1 MQTKSIHSIVKE
13 KFLRKIFKFLKIFK
27 KKKIIKTIDINNFYP
42 AKIKNYSKKIEPN
55 FFQTFK
61 SSKVDEDHNEKYS
74 NFRKKNPEFNF
85 YFFDDLDMDE
95 YMEKNWSHRKIYK
108 IYKDSIF
115 GASKADIWRYCILY
129 QYGGIYLDFDSSIEF
144 ELSTIPNDVSEFIS
158 FEKNKISSQISEDY
172 TPDYAFLN
180 NLPKEYKDKI
190 HPENLVIQWLLIY
203 KKNHPIL
210 MTAIEEIEKNYEFF
224 LGKKFKSAHMAIV
237 NYTGP
242 VILTKAVRD
251 YVISKSEIYQKG
263 IDFENQVTFKN
274 VSKEGVY
281 FNDESYYK
289 KISDTPILLEKPIRL
304 NLGCGDDL
312 KKEFIN
318 IDVVKDNENIVSM
331 NIDDIKN
338 KFQKATIDEI
348 YAKDVIEH
356 VGLPTAKRWI
366 RNWSNL
372 LKKDGTL
379 TIVTTCLDLILEA
392 FSKKLINEE
401 KLNYLLFAG
410 VYWENGKSHWDT
422 EKTTK
427 YDWHKVCFSKEL
439 LFKTLKEN
447 NFSIIS
453 EKYDQINNN
462 INGLNIAIK
471 AKKL

>member
-1 MQTKSIHSIVKE
+1 MIKGIIKKILK
-13 KFLRKIFKFLKIFK
+13 KFIK
-27 KKKIIKTIDINNFYP
+27 KKKIETIQIDKFYP
-42 AKIKNYSKKIEPN
+42 ATKKTKLKKIEFN

-61 SSKVDEDHNEKYS
+61 TNKVDLEHDQKYLE
-74 NFRKKNPEFNF
+74 FRKKNPEFNF
-85 YFFDDLDMDE
+85 YFYDDIEMDE

-144 ELSTIPNDVSEFIS
+144 KLSTIPNDVNEVIS
-158 FEKNKISSQISEDY
+158 FEKNKINSQISEDY
-172 TPDYAFLN
+172 TPDYKFLN
-180 NLPKEYKDKI
+180 NLPQDYRNKI

-210 MTAIEEIEKNYEFF
+210 MSAIEEIEKNYEFF

-237 NYTGP
+237 NYTAP
-242 VILTKAVRD
+242 VILTKVVWD
-251 YVISKSEIYQKG
+251 YVISKNEIYQKG

-289 KISDTPILLEKPIRL
+289 KFSDTPILLEKPIRL
-304 NLGCGDDL
+304 NLGCGDDI

-318 IDVVKDNENIVSM
+318 IDVVKNNENIISM
-331 NIDDIKN
+331 NVDDIKD
-338 KFQKATIDEI
+338 KFQKGTIDEI
-348 YAKDVIEH
+348 YAKDVLEH
-356 VGLPTAKRWI
+356 VGLPTAKKWI
-366 RNWSNL
+366 KDWSNL
-372 LKKDGTL
+372 IKEGGTL
-379 TIVTTCLDLILEA
+379 TIVTTCLDLIIEA
-392 FSKKLINEE
+392 FSKRLINEE

-439 LFKTLKEN
+439 LTKTLKEN

-453 EKYDQINNN
+453 EKYDQINDN

-471 AKKL
+471 AKKS

>member
-1 MQTKSIHSIVKE
+1 MIKE
-13 KFLRKIFKFLKIFK
+13 IIKKILKKFIK
-27 KKKIIKTIDINNFYP
+27 KKKIETIQIDKFYP
-42 AKIKNYSKKIEPN
+42 ATKKTKLKKIEFN

-61 SSKVDEDHNEKYS
+61 TNKVDLEHDQKYLE
-74 NFRKKNPEFNF
+74 FRKKNPEFNF
-85 YFFDDLDMDE
+85 YFYDDIEMDE

-144 ELSTIPNDVSEFIS
+144 KLSTIPDDVNEVIS
-158 FEKNKISSQISEDY
+158 FEKNKINSQISEDY
-172 TPDYAFLN
+172 TPDYKFLN
-180 NLPKEYKDKI
+180 NLPQDYRNKI

-210 MTAIEEIEKNYEFF
+210 MSAIEEIEKNYEFF

-237 NYTGP
+237 NYTAP
-242 VILTKAVRD
+242 VILTKVVWD
-251 YVISKSEIYQKG
+251 YVISKNEIYQKG

-289 KISDTPILLEKPIRL
+289 KFSDTPILLEKPIRL
-304 NLGCGDDL
+304 NLGCGDDI

-318 IDVVKDNENIVSM
+318 IDVVKNNENIISM
-331 NIDDIKN
+331 NVDDIKD
-338 KFQKATIDEI
+338 KFQKGTIDEI
-348 YAKDVIEH
+348 YAKDVLEH
-356 VGLPTAKRWI
+356 VGLPTAKKWI
-366 RNWSNL
+366 KDWSNL
-372 LKKDGTL
+372 IKEGGTL
-379 TIVTTCLDLILEA
+379 TIVTTCLDLIIEA
-392 FSKKLINEE
+392 FSKRLINEE

-439 LFKTLKEN
+439 LTKTLKEN

-453 EKYDQINNN
+453 EKYDQINDN

-471 AKKL
+471 AKKS

>member
-1 MQTKSIHSIVKE
+1 MIKGIIKKILK
-13 KFLRKIFKFLKIFK
+13 KFIK
-27 KKKIIKTIDINNFYP
+27 KKKIETIQIDKFYP
-42 AKIKNYSKKIEPN
+42 ATKKTKLKKIEFN

-61 SSKVDEDHNEKYS
+61 TNKVDLEHDQKYLE
-74 NFRKKNPEFNF
+74 FRKKNPEFNF
-85 YFFDDLDMDE
+85 YFYDDIEMDE

-144 ELSTIPNDVSEFIS
+144 KLSTIPDDVNEVIS
-158 FEKNKISSQISEDY
+158 FEKNKINSQISEDY
-172 TPDYAFLN
+172 TPDYKFLN
-180 NLPKEYKDKI
+180 NLPQDYRNKI

-210 MTAIEEIEKNYEFF
+210 MSAIEEIEKNYEFF

-237 NYTGP
+237 NYTAP
-242 VILTKAVRD
+242 VILTKVVWD
-251 YVISKSEIYQKG
+251 YVISKNEIYQKG

-289 KISDTPILLEKPIRL
+289 KFSDTPILLEKPIRL
-304 NLGCGDDL
+304 NLGCGDDI

-318 IDVVKDNENIVSM
+318 IDVVKNNENIISM
-331 NIDDIKN
+331 NVDDIKD
-338 KFQKATIDEI
+338 KFQKGTIDEI
-348 YAKDVIEH
+348 YAKDVLEH
-356 VGLPTAKRWI
+356 VGLPTAKKWI
-366 RNWSNL
+366 KDWSNL
-372 LKKDGTL
+372 IKEGGTL
-379 TIVTTCLDLILEA
+379 TIVTTCLDLIIEA
-392 FSKKLINEE
+392 FSKRLINEE

-439 LFKTLKEN
+439 LIKTLKEN

-453 EKYDQINNN
+453 EKYDQINDN

-471 AKKL
+471 AKKS